1 MNSKN
6 LFSLR
11 VKAKLSVEELSSIL
25 DVPVASIRAWENNG
39 KTPTATELRKLSVF
53 YNVPIDYLLGIGEPV
68 ERPAAN
74 FQAVQPQVVQP
85 QVVQPQ
91 VAQPQ
96 VVQQSEKK
104 KRGPILNKWWYVAI
118 PSAILVMFILMA
130 CPYFAYFNFSLFQ
143 ATFEAGWAT
152 GICTFIFDLIFM
164 LYFFVILFLN
174 RKNLAKFNI
183 ANPIILACC
192 FLVNLILSIVVIAQ
206 TTGRL
211 GACGVLL
218 HIVWFGM
225 AIYCAAMAI
234 LALVRFNQPAPEEM
248 SQNRSQQ
255 AKNLTPEQ
263 ARIAEENARLIKSK
277 QEKEELKKQ
286 RKIASFTPAARE
298 ERVSKAAKIKLHP
311 WFVLIPVVCGVLYNV
326 LSFSLNIVIPWGED
340 RTFFV
345 DTSWDT
351 STFLTS
357 IGLIFAAFFALV
369 DLVVSVIY
377 TKKTKRYEAAR
388 CGAILNFFEALLFG
402 AGFCMVLGY
411 IINDEYFGT
420 NILIHLISVGI
431 AFFYTFG
438 RFITCVRKAIILGK
452 AKYLY

>member
-74 FQAVQPQVVQP
+74 FQAVQPQAVQP
-85 QVVQPQ
+85 QVV
-91 VAQPQ
+91 QPQ

-130 CPYFAYFNFSLFQ
+130 CPYFAYFDFSLFQ

-183 ANPIILACC
+183 TNPIILACC

-234 LALVRFNQPAPEEM
+234 LALVKFNQPAPEEM
-248 SQNRSQQ
+248 SKNRSQQ

-286 RKIASFTPAARE
+286 RKIASLTPAARE
-298 ERVSKAAKIKLHP
+298 ERVSKAVKIKLRP
-311 WFVLIPVVCGVLYNV
+311 WFELIAVICAVVY
-326 LSFSLNIVIPWGED
+326 
-340 RTFFV
+340 
-345 DTSWDT
+345 
-351 STFLTS
+351 
-357 IGLIFAAFFALV
+357 LIFAYVCPVWNVSYTLVRLSRWELITHLASVGLVAAAILALV
-369 DLVVSVIY
+369 NLIVSVNY
-377 TKKTKRYEAAR
+377 AQNAKRQQAALL
-388 CGAILNFFEALLFG
+388 GVYMNFFEMILFG
-402 AGFCMVLGY
+402 CGLVMVLGFR
-411 IINDEYFGT
+411 FGFSE
-420 NILIHLISVGI
+420 IYASLDIHAVLLAI
-431 AFFYTFG
+431 AFIYSIV
-438 RFITCVRKAIILGK
+438 RFITCVRKAVILGR